1 MTQENPMHISL
12 VMCQLEMGKGQGVG
26 DVRKNF
32 ISVIVAGVEN
42 LTLYGKVDHW
52 WQKQTSDLE
61 ITVEFDI
68 KEQPHF
74 LRNLF

>member
-1 MTQENPMHISL
+1 MHISL
-12 VMCQLEMGKGQGVG
+12 VMCQQEKGKGLGLGVG

-42 LTLYGKVDHW
+42 LTLCGKVDHW
-52 WQKQTSDLE
+52 WKKQISDLE
-61 ITVEFDI
+61 IMVTFEI

-74 LRNLF
+74 LNF